1 MIKFKYSK
9 WDGTQ
14 EPFSLDAEEI
24 IGRLSD
30 LFLDTSD
37 FSWALSMMMRK
48 GITDEQGQR
57 VVLGIDD
64 LLRKIKGLR
73 QQYLS
78 RYSSAK
84 VFEEM
89 RQKLNQLLAA
99 EQAHLEELMRSWNPG
114 KARSER
120 QGGLSPEQLQ
130 ELWKRLMGK
139 PGDPEPEMID
149 PEDLHRKLKERI
161 KKLRFQRETLP
172 MRLSEALKLLRRSS
186 FTQSELEA
194 ELAQLLGELKRV
206 KALEEFFEQYH
217 FKGKEPLSF
226 EEAWKLLEIF
236 QLLSQLEQNFENT
249 RWGGDVEEIDS
260 SLVKKLLGEEAYQA
274 IEQWKQINKL
284 LTEAGY
290 MVKSGNKSQLTPK
303 GIRKIGQKALKDIFA
318 ALKRDALGQ
327 HPLNLK
333 GLGGTETQDT
343 KRYQYGDPFYLDL
356 GRTLM
361 NSLGRQGGRSAPLSP
376 GLDSGSS
383 PKSPGT
389 PLLPEKRR
397 EAGLP
402 DRSVDPIRNPPP
414 RPSLTEKTKEKG
426 ELPNRPLKARIE
438 LSPEDFEVYRM
449 QHLTESSTVLMLDM
463 SWSMAWFNRFFAAK
477 KVALALYHLIK
488 GQFPKDNLSVV
499 GFYSTARELSFQELP
514 FAQLCAGTYGT
525 NMQAGLRVSSRLLAR
540 ERALNKQIIMV
551 TDGEPTAHYE
561 DGQLFFQYP
570 PGEKTLIETLREVER
585 CTREGITINVFMLS
599 SDYYLAEFVNKITQ
613 INKGRAFYTTPENLG
628 KYLLIDYI
636 SGKRKRIL

>member
-14 EPFSLDAEEI
+14 EPFSLGAEEI
-24 IGRLSD
+24 IGHLSD
-30 LFLDTSD
+30 LFLDAGD

-48 GITDEQGQR
+48 GITDEQGQQ

-64 LLRKIKGLR
+64 LLRKVKGLR

-78 RYSSAK
+78 RYSSAG

-89 RQKLNQLLAA
+89 RQRLNQLLAA
-99 EQAHLEELMRSWNPG
+99 EQAHLEELLRSWSPG
-114 KARSER
+114 KGRPER

-139 PGDPEPEMID
+139 PEDPERGMLD
-149 PEDLHRKLKERI
+149 PEELHRRLKERS
-161 KKLRFQRETLP
+161 KRLRFQRETLP
-172 MRLSEALKLLRRSS
+172 MKLSEALKLQRRSS
-186 FTQSELEA
+186 FIQSDLEA
-194 ELAQLLGELKRV
+194 ELAQLLGELERV

-217 FKGKEPLSF
+217 FKGKELLSF
-226 EEAWKLLEIF
+226 EEAWKLREIF
-236 QLLSQLEQNFENT
+236 QLLEQLGQTLENT
-249 RWGGDVEEIDS
+249 RWGADVEEIDS
-260 SLVKKLLGEEAYQA
+260 SLVRKLLGEEAYRA
-274 IEQWKQINKL
+274 IEQWKQVDKL

-290 MVKSGNKSQLTPK
+290 MVKSDNKSQLTPK
-303 GIRKIGQKALKDIFA
+303 GIRKIGQMALKDVFA

-333 GLGGTETQDT
+333 GLGGTEAQDT

-361 NSLGRQGGRSAPLSP
+361 NSLGRQGGRSMPPSP
-376 GLDSGSS
+376 GFEVGPA
-383 PKSPGT
+383 PKPPGW
-389 PLLPEKRR
+389 PFPSERKRK
-397 EAGLP
+397 EAGAP
-402 DRSVDPIRNPPP
+402 D
-414 RPSLTEKTKEKG
+414 L
-426 ELPNRPLKARIE
+426 PLKPRIQ

-499 GFYSTARELSFQELP
+499 GFYSTARKLSFEELP
-514 FAQLCAGTYGT
+514 FAQLSAGTYGT

-570 PGEKTLIETLREVER
+570 PGEKTLLETLREVER
-585 CTREGITINVFMLS
+585 CTRERITINVFMLS

-636 SGKRKRIL
+636 SGKRKCIL